1 MATAQEAANH
11 LAALLRQA
19 QPEFKT
25 TATTLTITQRG
36 REYQVNLQQRQ
47 TGGRSVQGR

>member
-1 MATAQEAANH
+1 MTTAQETANQ

-25 TATTLTITQRG
+25 TATTLTITQQG
-36 REYQVNLQQRQ
+36 KEHQVNLQQRQ